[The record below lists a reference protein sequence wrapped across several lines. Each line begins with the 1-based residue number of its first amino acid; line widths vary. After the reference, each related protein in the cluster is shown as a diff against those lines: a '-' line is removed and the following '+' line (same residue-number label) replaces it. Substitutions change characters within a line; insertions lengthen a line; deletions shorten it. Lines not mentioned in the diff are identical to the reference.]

1 MDIFSAQMQIYWF
14 FWPSSPLLHFI
25 LRNFLLTK
33 AVILFIATKCFASSV
48 CFHELWSLSYRSLCT
63 YQFALQLHK
72 TASSATRDCV
82 MLCTSVD
89 IDQKDEQQRNTLMS
103 LVWTNLAEV
112 YVLELSCPHD
122 VDPTFTAT
130 MALHLYRDRGLT
142 ITVTVALPLQRPWPD
157 NHSDSGPT
165 FTETVAWQSQLA
177 LLPQCLVHIML
188 AIPSQCQPYFHS
200 ETYLHSETC
209 WEICE
214 SKKRLAHEMS
224 ALPSQLAL
232 LSQCLVHIMLTLPSQ
247 WHLPSQWDLW
257 GNLWKYKASCPRD
270 VGLTFTV
277 RPVSQQTE
285 KSVSTSGR
293 LCF

>member
-157 NHSDSGPT
+157 NHS
-165 FTETVAWQSQLA
+165 W
-177 LLPQCLVHIML
+177 
-188 AIPSQCQPYFHS
+188 PYFHS
-200 ETYLHSETC
+200 VL
-209 WEICE
+209 
-214 SKKRLAHEMS
+214 
-224 ALPSQLAL
+224 
-232 LSQCLVHIMLTLPSQ
+232 
-247 WHLPSQWDLW
+247 
-257 GNLWKYKASCPRD
+257 
-270 VGLTFTV
+270 FT
-277 RPVSQQTE
+277 
-285 KSVSTSGR
+285 
-293 LCF
+293 